1 MLIFNVYIKLFGYFC
16 FKASYYLDIFSPQLN
31 PMKKLVLPIFILLT
45 CFVHAQNDNFN
56 KFSLETSFGLSYP
69 IAPTNFAGP
78 IFDGVGISDF
88 AGPKHFDIGARY
100 MVSELYGFKLSY
112 AYDRFQYDGSSLA
125 SSFYRMS
132 LEAVFNVSELFN
144 VRFNRRGTFQIQ
156 LHGGLGGTF
165 ATSKTSTSLDRI
177 GNIILGV
184 RPMFKISRG
193 IALTTDLSYIVNF
206 KQHYDYAGRSF
217 YSATPEGLVGG
228 YANFSVG
235 LNFSL
240 GDRSVHADFY

>member
-1 MLIFNVYIKLFGYFC
+1 MKNLIFSLLILFC
-16 FKASYYLDIFSPQLN
+16 FSAA
-31 PMKKLVLPIFILLT
+31 
-45 CFVHAQNDNFN
+45 AQNDNFN

-69 IAPTNFAGP
+69 IAPSNFSIP
-78 IFDGVGISDF
+78 IFDGVGVSDF

-100 MVSELYGFKLSY
+100 MISELYGFKLSY

-125 SSFYRMS
+125 SSFYRFG

-144 VRFNRRGTFQIQ
+144 VQFNRRRTFQIQ

-165 ATSKTSTSLDRI
+165 ATSKTQTGTDRI

-184 RPMFKISRG
+184 RPMFKLTSNL
-193 IALTTDLSYIVNF
+193 ALTTDLSYIVNF

-217 YSATPEGLVGG
+217 YSTEPDGLIGG
-228 YANFSVG
+228 FSNLSVG
-235 LNFSL
+235 LSFSL
-240 GDRSVHADFY
+240 GERRVHADFY

>member
-1 MLIFNVYIKLFGYFC
+1 MKNLIFSLLILFC
-16 FKASYYLDIFSPQLN
+16 FSAA
-31 PMKKLVLPIFILLT
+31 
-45 CFVHAQNDNFN
+45 AQNDNFN

-69 IAPTNFAGP
+69 IAPSNFSLP
-78 IFDGVGISDF
+78 IFDGVGVSDF

-100 MVSELYGFKLSY
+100 MISELYGFKLSY

-125 SSFYRMS
+125 SSFYRFG

-144 VRFNRRGTFQIQ
+144 VQFNRRRTFQIQ

-165 ATSKTSTSLDRI
+165 ATSKNQTGTDRI

-184 RPMFKISRG
+184 RPMFKLTSNL
-193 IALTTDLSYIVNF
+193 ALTTDLSYIVNF

-217 YSATPEGLVGG
+217 YSTEPDGLIGG
-228 YANFSVG
+228 FSNVSVG
-235 LNFSL
+235 LSFSL
-240 GDRSVHADFY
+240 GERRVHADFY

>member
-1 MLIFNVYIKLFGYFC
+1 MKNLIF
-16 FKASYYLDIFSPQLN
+16 S
-31 PMKKLVLPIFILLT
+31 LLICCT
-45 CFVHAQNDNFN
+45 FTAVAQNDNFN
-56 KFSLETSFGLSYP
+56 KFSLETSFGLNYP
-69 IAPTNFAGP
+69 IAPTGFSKP
-78 IFDGVGISDF
+78 IFDGVGISEF

-100 MVSELYGFKLSY
+100 MVSPLYGFKLSY
-112 AYDRFQYDGSSLA
+112 GYDRFQYDGSSLA

-132 LEAVFNVSELFN
+132 LEAVVNTTELFGISY
-144 VRFNRRGTFQIQ
+144 NRRSTIQIQ

-165 ATSKTSTSLDRI
+165 ATSKTQTGIDRI

-184 RPMFKISRG
+184 RPMFRISRG
-193 IALTTDLSYIVNF
+193 LALTTDLSYIVNF

-217 YSATPEGLVGG
+217 YSTEREGLVGG

-240 GDRSVHADFY
+240 GDRRVHADFY